1 MPRSLIFPD
10 GGRLALRDPIVMGIV
25 NVTPDSFS
33 DGGRLVDAAA
43 AIAHGLQLAAE
54 GAAIIDI
61 GGESTRPGH
70 AAVDAATE
78 MARVLPV
85 IEELAGIGVAP
96 ISIDTYK
103 AEVAE
108 AALRA
113 GASIVNDVWGCQRE
127 PAIAEVAASVG
138 APMILMHNRESVD
151 PAIDIMDDVLRFL
164 EHSID
169 IATAAGVPRSQIVL
183 DPGIGFG
190 KTPEQ
195 NLVMIRDL
203 GRLRDL
209 GCAILLGASRKST
222 IGLITGQ
229 KVAAERLAGS
239 ISAHL
244 YGVMQGADIIR
255 AHDVRQHI
263 EALQVWRAIAL
274 ADDTK
279 ARDNA

>member
-10 GGRLALRDPIVMGIV
+10 GGRLALRDPLVMGIV

-127 PAIAEVAASVG
+127 PAIAQVAASVG

-151 PAIDIMDDVLRFL
+151 PSIDIMDDVLRFL

-190 KTPEQ
+190 KTPVQ

-244 YGVMQGADIIR
+244 YGVAQGVDIIR
-255 AHDVRQHI
+255 AHDVRHHI

-279 ARDNA
+279 TRDNA